1 MALAQLVVIGLTT
14 VVALGPGLDSI
25 SRKQQAPDKLKG
37 YEKLFTP
44 PQKQDQPFKFQFPQ
58 GSSTNRRDQQP
69 RVVCGMV
76 VIPVTPDLDP
86 KMLVQPKNEAKT
98 DYKIRAIEPKV
109 CNK

>member
-1 MALAQLVVIGLTT
+1 VIGLMT
-14 VVALGPGLDSI
+14 VVTLGQGLDSM
-25 SRKQQAPDKLKG
+25 SPKQQAPDKLKG
-37 YEKLFTP
+37 DEKLFTP
-44 PQKQDQPFKFQFPQ
+44 PQKEDQPFKFQFPQ

-86 KMLVQPKNEAKT
+86 KMLVQPKPKNEAKT